1 MNQLQAYNDVIAY
14 LKKKGR
20 PHHLLIGNG
29 FSIAYDK
36 DIFSYNA
43 LSKFIEESDNE
54 LTKQVFHV
62 YNTQN
67 FETIMEQLN
76 NMVSILKLLNAPD
89 GLCKKVSEVSM
100 DLKAKLI
107 DAITAMHPEHVFNIP
122 EEKSQHCYQFL
133 SEYVNNDGQIFSTD
147 YDLLLYWVMMRN
159 SSQHFGDGFGRD
171 ADNVGYGK
179 YAPED
184 GIDWDDSE
192 LTWGK
197 YKEDQNV
204 HYLHGSLPLFDSG
217 KDIIKVEYDSANYLL
232 EVIKKKINEGTYP
245 VFVAAGNSAQKMNH
259 ITHNKYL
266 TYCYDCLCEITGSLV
281 VLGFSFGDND
291 THIIDAINKAA
302 KHGQQ
307 RGDKLLSIYVGVFS
321 EGDYNHMKSI
331 EDKFQTKVNYFDA
344 RTAHIWE

>member
-1 MNQLQAYNDVIAY
+1 MEQLQTYNDVIAY

-20 PHHLLIGNG
+20 THHLLIGNG

-43 LSKFIEESDNE
+43 LNDYIMKSDNE
-54 LTKQVFHV
+54 LTKQVFQI

-76 NMVSILKLLNAPD
+76 NMVAVMKLL
-89 GLCKKVSEVSM
+89 GVSEEQQKKVTAVSQ
-100 DLKAKLI
+100 DLKTKLI

-122 EEKSQHCYQFL
+122 EEKSQQCFSFL
-133 SEYVNNDGQIFSTD
+133 SEYVNNGGQIFSTD

-159 SSQHFGDGFGRD
+159 SSQHFGDGFGRE
-171 ADNVGYGK
+171 AENLGYGK
-179 YAPED
+179 YASEEE
-184 GIDWDDSE
+184 IEWSE

-197 YKEDQNV
+197 YKEEQNV

-232 EVIKKKINEGTYP
+232 EVIKKKIDGGTYP
-245 VFVAAGNSAQKMNH
+245 VFVAAGNSAQKMQH

-266 TYCYDCLCEITGSLV
+266 TFCYDSLCEITGSLV

-307 RGDKLLSIYVGVFS
+307 RGDKLFSIYVGVFS

-331 EDKFQTKVNYFDA
+331 EGKFQTKVNYFDA